1 MHVRHILSLIFSCIY
16 FFFSFICAETDYYKI
31 LEVDR
36 NANIKELKKAYL
48 RLSKKWHPDKNGGDE
63 KKFRD
68 LSHAYEVLSNP
79 EKRKI
84 YDMRGEE
91 GLKAHEEYG
100 DAQYHD
106 AFDIFSK
113 FFQGGFHEEKKGP
126 DIRKDIELELE
137 VLYYGGIHII
147 DIDKEVL
154 CNYCKGSGRDPKHK
168 NSLARCSQC
177 NGKGTQ
183 LIRQMIAP
191 GMFQTFQVI
200 CNSCS
205 GQGHVISHPCTLCNG
220 KKVLRKNEKYT
231 LNIPPGAPYGYQFVF
246 ENEANESP
254 NWVAG
259 DLYIVIVEKP
269 YSKSGWRRK
278 NSDLYRTETI
288 SLSNALLGDWSRRIK
303 LFNNEYFNITKPAG
317 HIVQSGHVD
326 VFPQKG
332 MPVWNSLEKSSHLSR
347 GNVYIEWRVIL
358 PELKLNDPLR
368 KKLAKILKN

>member
-1 MHVRHILSLIFSCIY
+1 MNLRHTISLILSFIY
-16 FFFSFICAETDYYKI
+16 VLSSFIRAETDYYKV

-36 NANIKELKKAYL
+36 NADSKELKKAYL

-63 KKFRD
+63 KRFRD
-68 LSHAYEVLSNP
+68 ISHAYEVLSNP

-84 YDMRGEE
+84 YDTSGEE

-100 DAQYHD
+100 GAQYHD
-106 AFDIFSK
+106 PFDIFSR
-113 FFQGGFHEEKKGP
+113 FFSGFYEERKGP
-126 DIRKDIELELE
+126 DIRKDVQLELE
-137 VLYYGGIHII
+137 ILYYGGIHTI

-154 CNYCKGSGRDPKHK
+154 CDHCKGSGRDPKHK
-168 NSLARCSQC
+168 DSLSRCSQC
-177 NGKGTQ
+177 DGKGTQ

-205 GQGHVISHPCTLCNG
+205 GKGHIISHPCTLCNG

-231 LNIPPGAPYGYQFVF
+231 LNIPPGAPYGYQFIF

-254 NWVAG
+254 DWVAG
-259 DLYIVIVEKP
+259 DLYIVITEKP

-278 NSDLYRTETI
+278 NSDLYRIETI
-288 SLSNALLGDWSRRIK
+288 SLSNALLGEWSRRVK

-332 MPVWNSLEKSSHLSR
+332 MPVWNSIENSNHLNR
-347 GNVYIEWRVIL
+347 GNVYIEWKVIL
-358 PELKLNDPLR
+358 PELKLDDPIR
-368 KKLAKILKN
+368 KKLVKILKK